1 MSHAEIP
8 FKGKPSG
15 FGCHLNLIDG
25 QWLIVCQSKRRFVLY
40 DTNADG
46 ETHVPQIVWEQ
57 EEHCQ
62 WQIGYWD
69 KYSVVSEEGQCVV
82 YVILSEEHN
91 SPRQW
96 YVCFHLLLIGSFYPS
111 TPYRWLIE
119 FLLNSGRSATLRDT
133 ITIDVPESFFVPP
146 QIKGGPSP
154 LFYVLCLQLV
164 FDT

>member
-1 MSHAEIP
+1 M
-8 FKGKPSG
+8 
-15 FGCHLNLIDG
+15 
-25 QWLIVCQSKRRFVLY
+25 LY